1 MITMEKTLN
10 VQKVK
15 LFLSTFTLVPIYG
28 VFLLLLAFTT
38 PDFFNAFNLRST
50 VTFASIL
57 GFLVI
62 GETLVILTRGIDL
75 SVGSIASLSTVITA
89 ALMKFYGKELNYEV
103 IFFLCFALSTLA
115 GLGIGTINGLFVSY
129 LNVPPFIS
137 TLSGLLIGSGFAYF
151 ILRGVPTTL
160 AIASFRNIT
169 RGRILFM
176 PIPFLVLLAVSILFW
191 YLLTRTSWGRY
202 IYAVGGNEY
211 ASFLSGID
219 TKKVVLS
226 AYQVSGILAAIG
238 GVMLAALSNAGF
250 PRAAEGYEFRAI
262 TAAVIG
268 GVSLS
273 GGEGNLFSALLG
285 IFILTT
291 LGKSIIFWQI
301 SPFMEGIF
309 IGGVLLAAMYASVK
323 GRKRR

>member
-1 MITMEKTLN
+1 MIRQIRM
-10 VQKVK
+10 
-15 LFLSTFTLVPIYG
+15 FLGNFNLVPIYLA
-28 VFLLLLAFTT
+28 FLLLLALTT
-38 PDFFNAFNLRST
+38 PEFFNTFNLRST
-50 VTFASIL
+50 VTFSSIL
-57 GFLVI
+57 GFLVL
-62 GETLVILTRGIDL
+62 GETIVIITKGIDL

-89 ALMKFYGKELNYEV
+89 ALMKFYGKELNNV
-103 IFFLCFALSTLA
+103 LIFALCFAISILA
-115 GLGIGTINGLFVSY
+115 GLGIGTINGFFVSY
-129 LNVPPFIS
+129 CKVPPFIS
-137 TLSGLLIGSGFAYF
+137 TLAGLLIGSGFAFF
-151 ILRGVPTTL
+151 ILRGVPTPL
-160 AIASFRNIT
+160 AISSFRTIA
-169 RGRILFM
+169 RGNFLIFPI
-176 PIPFLVLLAVSILFW
+176 PIPFFSLLIFGITFW
-191 YLLTRTSWGRY
+191 YLLSRTSWGKY
-202 IYAVGGNEY
+202 LYAVGGNEY

-219 TKKVVLS
+219 TKRIMLS
-226 AYQVSGILAAIG
+226 AYQVSGVLAAIG

-309 IGGVLLAAMYASVK
+309 IGSVLLGAMYISVK
-323 GRKRR
+323 GKKKR

>member
-1 MITMEKTLN
+1 MGKKLN
-10 VQKVK
+10 IQIAKI
-15 LFLSTFTLVPIYG
+15 FLGSFTLVPIYA

-50 VTFASIL
+50 VTFSSML

-62 GETLVILTRGIDL
+62 GETLVILTKGIDL

-89 ALMKFYGKELNYEV
+89 ALMKFYGKDLSYEV
-103 IFFLCFALSTLA
+103 IFFLCFALSALS

-129 LNVPPFIS
+129 FNVPPFIS

-160 AIASFRNIT
+160 AISSFRNIA
-169 RGRILFM
+169 RSRILFL
-176 PIPFLVLLAVSILFW
+176 PIPFLALVLLSIVFW
-191 YLLTRTSWGRY
+191 YLLTKTSWGRY

-219 TKKVVLS
+219 TKRIILS
-226 AYQVSGILAAIG
+226 AYQVSGILAATG

-262 TAAVIG
+262 AAAVIG

-273 GGEGNLFSALLG
+273 GGEGNLFGALLG
-285 IFILTT
+285 IFVLTT

-309 IGGVLLAAMYASVK
+309 IGGVLLAAMYASTR
-323 GRKRR
+323 GRQRR